1 MAPIALFALLAA
13 AAGSARAADTT
24 TWSIWSDSTCSSSKT
39 ASQSITDSTCYS
51 SSLFCTT
58 VGLNATV
65 CDSETVSLGVTSFR
79 VVQISG
85 LASLTASNC
94 TDCSAA
100 SGCSTKTLPFPCGT
114 CLSTVLVGGE
124 AYVKVDCST
133 VASTTATAA
142 SSATPAA
149 GTKNSERTL
158 TPNSEMMMIMAISLA
173 GALVFC
179 QIAATTLTDSSC
191 YSGSAY
197 CSTVGLDS
205 SGCSQQLASLE
216 VTSFNVVQISSM
228 AALTMYNCTDCS
240 TAGTC
245 AGKTVP
251 LPCGTCLPASLMG
264 GTAYVKVACSSST
277 AALSSSSSSSSSQVA
292 KSGHIRLAPN
302 PDVIVVLAF
311 SLAATIAFW

>member
-1 MAPIALFALLAA
+1 MIRITLLALAA
-13 AAGSARAADTT
+13 AASAQAAATT
-24 TWSIWSDSTCSSSKT
+24 TWSLW
-39 ASQSITDSTCYS
+39 TDSS
-51 SSLFCTT
+51 
-58 VGLNATV
+58 
-65 CDSETVSLGVTSFR
+65 
-79 VVQISG
+79 
-85 LASLTASNC
+85 
-94 TDCSAA
+94 
-100 SGCSTKTLPFPCGT
+100 CST
-114 CLSTVLVGGE
+114 S
-124 AYVKVDCST
+124 
-133 VASTTATAA
+133 
-142 SSATPAA
+142 
-149 GTKNSERTL
+149 
-158 TPNSEMMMIMAISLA
+158 
-173 GALVFC
+173 